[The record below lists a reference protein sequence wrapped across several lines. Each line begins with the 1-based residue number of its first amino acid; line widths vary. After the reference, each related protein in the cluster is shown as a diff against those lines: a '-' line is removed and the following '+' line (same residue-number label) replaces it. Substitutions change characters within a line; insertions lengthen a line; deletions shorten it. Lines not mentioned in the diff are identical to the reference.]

1 MTRYHN
7 AERSPEAKEQM
18 IAEIE
23 MLAGWTQEM
32 GLGPDDIETMLGQ
45 PVRVELVAR
54 YGYEVGPQLSAE
66 FLQAFESPH
75 CIPGC

>member
-1 MTRYHN
+1 
-7 AERSPEAKEQM
+7 M
-18 IAEIE
+18 IAGIE

-45 PVRVELVAR
+45 PVREVLVTR
-54 YGYEVGPQLSAE
+54 YGHEVGPRLSTA